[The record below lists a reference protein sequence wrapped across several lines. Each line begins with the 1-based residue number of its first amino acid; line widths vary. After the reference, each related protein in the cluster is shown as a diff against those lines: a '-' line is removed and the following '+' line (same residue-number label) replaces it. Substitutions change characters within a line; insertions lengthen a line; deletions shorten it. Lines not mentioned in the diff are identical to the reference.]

1 MKKRFIFCIEGVR
14 NPDLS
19 GCGLSGCCTL
29 RNPDFSGCG
38 IWRNPDLHIQ
48 CEKFKLRNPDLSRN
62 PDKSGFGSVQ
72 HPDKSRFA
80 VRMCRFCR
88 VCEIRMTNPDFHVE
102 REKYGSRN
110 PDKSGCCTLPN
121 PDLSGCGI
129 PTKLRNPDRS
139 ECEIRIN
146 PDVALCQIR
155 IFPDAE
161 SG

>member
-48 CEKFKLRNPDLSRN
+48 CEKFKLRNPDLSGCGIRINLDLAVCNIRIN
-62 PDKSGFGSVQ
+62 PDLLSGCAGFV
-72 HPDKSRFA
+72 A
-80 VRMCRFCR
+80 YV
-88 VCEIRMTNPDFHVE
+88 
-102 REKYGSRN
+102 
-110 PDKSGCCTLPN
+110 KSGCLIRIFMLNVKNT
-121 PDLSGCGI
+121 
-129 PTKLRNPDRS
+129 DR
-139 ECEIRIN
+139 EILIN

-155 IFPDAE
+155 ICPDAE
-161 SG
+161 SRQSCEIRIDPNVKSG